1 MVFQQVEGDLLL
13 LDPACGHELRYPR
26 VPQPVDMARQL
37 GRNGGRNDDL
47 VDDFEV
53 AAGGGLGRPGL
64 NYGQTMGNMWGK
76 YGGHWKMMMR
86 RSDNEDNHEGSQ

>member
-64 NYGQTMGNMWGK
+64 NYGQTMGNMWETCGK
-76 YGGHWKMMMR
+76 HVGKVWGTLEN
-86 RSDNEDNHEGSQ
+86 DDEEIGE